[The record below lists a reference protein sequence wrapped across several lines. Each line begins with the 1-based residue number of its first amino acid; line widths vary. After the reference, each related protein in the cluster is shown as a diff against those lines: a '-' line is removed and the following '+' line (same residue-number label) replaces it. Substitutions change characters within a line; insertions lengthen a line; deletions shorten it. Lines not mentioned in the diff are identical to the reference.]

1 MRELFS
7 RREIRKEKAQSFVE
21 VAIFFPVLL
30 IMLSGLVEFGF
41 LLNQYLN
48 LMDGPREAARAAAAV
63 KGVNSALYVNAARE
77 AITAIKP
84 EGICYKTDDIYVS
97 VYGLTCSG
105 ISCTANFVGQNHCTA
120 DGTCIADMK
129 ASLPSGEEA
138 QCAARTPI
146 SHSSQF
152 NVTKIQT
159 LVNGGAAISDFNSGV
174 VVVELFYNYNQFLK
188 LPWIT
193 VFVPD
198 PLPISSYTM
207 MPLPAAAP

>member
-1 MRELFS
+1 MRKHFG
-7 RREIRKEKAQSFVE
+7 RRGIRKEKAQSFVE

-30 IMLSGLVEFGF
+30 IMMSGLVEFGF

-63 KGVNSALYVNAARE
+63 KGVNSSLYVNAARE
-77 AITAIKP
+77 AITAIRP
-84 EGICYKTDDIYVS
+84 EGICYTTDDIIVS

-105 ISCTANFVGQNHCTA
+105 VSCSANFVGQNRCTA
-120 DGTCIADMK
+120 NGTCLADMK
-129 ASLPSGEEA
+129 ASLPSDEEM
-138 QCAARTPI
+138 QCAGRTPI
-146 SHSSQF
+146 THTSQF
-152 NVTKIQT
+152 DVARIQT
-159 LVNGGAAISDFNSGV
+159 LINGGASISDFNSGV
-174 VVVELFYNYNQFLK
+174 VVVELYYNYNQFLK